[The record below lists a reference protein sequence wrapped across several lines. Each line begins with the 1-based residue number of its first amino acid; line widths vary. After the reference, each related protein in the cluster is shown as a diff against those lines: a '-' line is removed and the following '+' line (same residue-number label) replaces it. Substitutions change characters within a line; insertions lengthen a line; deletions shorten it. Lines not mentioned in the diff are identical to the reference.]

1 MTPDAKA
8 DRNLDLSELD
18 LSELV
23 PPQTVA
29 LGKTNAQVRLTR
41 QDKEVQI
48 LLPAPEVAGGSWLE
62 LWDSLK
68 QRLKTTQAF
77 WQPGASARLVAGRH
91 LLDARQLQA
100 IADALAKV
108 QLDLRWVVTARRQTA
123 VAAAGGGFS
132 VEQAAPEVA
141 AAPTPEPTAQANSAE
156 NWAEPL
162 YIKSTLRSGQ
172 NVSHPGT
179 VVIFGDTNPGSTII
193 AAGDIIVLGRL
204 RSISHAG
211 SQGNRACQIFALRME
226 ATQLRI
232 AQALARPPEADPD
245 QLYPEVAYLSPAG
258 IRLAPVDN
266 FFKSHRFAIDQESW
280 LDTP

>member
-8 DRNLDLSELD
+8 NRPAD

-23 PPQTVA
+23 PPQTIA
-29 LGKTNAQVRLTR
+29 LGKTDAQVRLTR
-41 QDKEVQI
+41 QGEQVQL

-68 QRLKTTQAF
+68 QRLTTTEAF
-77 WQPGASARLVAGRH
+77 WQPGATVRLMAGRH

-100 IADALAKV
+100 IAEALAKV
-108 QLDLRWVVTARRQTA
+108 QLDLRWVMTARRQTA
-123 VAAAGGGFS
+123 VAAAGSGFS
-132 VEQAAPEVA
+132 VEQAAPEAGA
-141 AAPTPEPTAQANSAE
+141 ASLAGPTPAQANSAE

-172 NVSHPGT
+172 RVSHPGT
-179 VVIFGDTNPGSTII
+179 VVLFGDTNPGSTIV

-204 RSISHAG
+204 RSIAHAG
-211 SQGNRACQIFALRME
+211 SGGNRACQIFALRME

-232 AQALARPPEADPD
+232 AQALARPPEADPE
-245 QLYPEVAYLSPAG
+245 QLYPEVAYLGPAG

-280 LDTP
+280 LDL